1 MGWVC
6 FCRIPNPFAQIFKI
20 WPTEGIAV
28 RLKAKIIFLPQRGF
42 GIKPKV
48 AAKAA
53 TLGHFRL

>member
-1 MGWVC
+1 
-6 FCRIPNPFAQIFKI
+6 
-20 WPTEGIAV
+20 
-28 RLKAKIIFLPQRGF
+28 LPQRGF